1 MYWIRLWGSQ
11 HLYYL
16 NFFLPLKD
24 QLVFVCIN
32 VMWFFLT
39 FQDSLAGTASCVIW
53 RQCIKKR
60 SEFNVQAIDWRMIIF
75 SKSNKVEIKVYQ
87 FVVEFEP
94 HTKKTRYYTTIA
106 TMIIAKCPF
115 SLNLSKAEK
124 KNKPFQLQFPWFRG
138 FLIRTVHNLLLY
150 LEEAYQPSLVKVVS
164 KKLKS
169 KLMFQTGV
177 VGFSSLPLPIDWN
190 RKVKGNHYKWLLFSI
205 NMLLGFYT

>member
-1 MYWIRLWGSQ
+1 M
-11 HLYYL
+11 
-16 NFFLPLKD
+16 
-24 QLVFVCIN
+24 FVC
-32 VMWFFLT
+32 FLT

-87 FVVEFEP
+87 FVVEFET
-94 HTKKTRYYTTIA
+94 HTKKPRYYTTIA

-124 KNKPFQLQFPWFRG
+124 KKKPFQLQAPWFRG
-138 FLIRTVHNLLLY
+138 VWIRTVHNLLLY
-150 LEEAYQPSLVKVVS
+150 LEEAYQPSLVKGVS

-169 KLMFQTGV
+169 KPMFQTGV
-177 VGFSSLPLPIDWN
+177 GGFSSLPLPIDWN
-190 RKVKGNHYKWLLFSI
+190 R
-205 NMLLGFYT
+205 

>member
-1 MYWIRLWGSQ
+1 MFF
-11 HLYYL
+11 
-16 NFFLPLKD
+16 NFSGFSS
-24 QLVFVCIN
+24 
-32 VMWFFLT
+32 W
-39 FQDSLAGTASCVIW
+39 DSLMRHMKTVH
-53 RQCIKKR
+53 KKEKWIQR
-60 SEFNVQAIDWRMIIF
+60 TSNRLTMIIF

-87 FVVEFEP
+87 FVVEFET
-94 HTKKTRYYTTIA
+94 HTHKRTRYYTTIA

-124 KNKPFQLQFPWFRG
+124 KNESFLLQYPWFRG

-150 LEEAYQPSLVKVVS
+150 SEEAYQPSLVKVVS

-190 RKVKGNHYKWLLFSI
+190 RKMKGNHYK
-205 NMLLGFYT
+205 